1 MTRAPSRPF
10 LLLLVCGIAST
21 LALGVCGQ
29 TTPKKKAIHGELIDA
44 TATPDPAMPAP
55 VPSPVPVILAKTPST
70 PAPAGPDAAL
80 PVEFTKLASYEFV
93 VPDQPNTNQVRGS
106 DISDKQIP
114 SEIKALDHKKVSIIG
129 YLMPLREQD
138 GKSTEFLLMRSQSS
152 CCYGIAPSITELI
165 SVKAA
170 GKGVP
175 TVMDQLVEIQG
186 TLKVGT
192 VREDGYIVGVYQ
204 MEDGKFMGRSDR

>member
-1 MTRAPSRPF
+1 MT
-10 LLLLVCGIAST
+10 
-21 LALGVCGQ
+21 
-29 TTPKKKAIHGELIDA
+29 
-44 TATPDPAMPAP
+44 
-55 VPSPVPVILAKTPST
+55 
-70 PAPAGPDAAL
+70 L
-80 PVEFTKLASYEFV
+80 PVESSVHRLWTGA
-93 VPDQPNTNQVRGS
+93 
-106 DISDKQIP
+106 
-114 SEIKALDHKKVSIIG
+114 A
-129 YLMPLREQD
+129 
-138 GKSTEFLLMRSQSS
+138 EFLLMRTQSS
-152 CCYGIAPSITELI
+152 CCYGITPSITELI